1 MPAQGVWRKNMA
13 DQAVRPS
20 STGAVQPEG
29 RSRHWR
35 TVDIVVTAVLGV
47 AFGVVFWAWNLTYGV
62 LSEPLS
68 FFPPLSAVLNGVYLM
83 PGVVAGLLVRK
94 PGAAVFA
101 STLAAAV
108 SLLLGS
114 PYGGIIV
121 VYGLVQGL
129 GGELGFL
136 LTRYRTFGWGTALLA
151 GATAGLSTSLLDN
164 ALYYSELS
172 VLGFQV
178 PYTVFTVLSSMLLA
192 GVVGLLL
199 VRALARTGAL
209 SSFAAGRARV

>member
-1 MPAQGVWRKNMA
+1 MA
-13 DQAVRPS
+13 EQAVRS
-20 STGAVQPEG
+20 SNTAPGQG
-29 RSRHWR
+29 RTSRWR

-47 AFGVVFWAWNLTYGV
+47 AFGVVFWAWNLVFGV
-62 LSEPLS
+62 LAEPLE
-68 FFPPLSAVLNGVYLM
+68 FFPPLSAILNGVYLM
-83 PGVVAGLLVRK
+83 PGVVAGLLVRR

-114 PYGGIIV
+114 PYGGIII

-136 LTRYRTFGWGTALLA
+136 LTRYRSFGWGTAVLA
-151 GATAGLSTSLLDN
+151 GITAGLSTSILDN
-164 ALYYSELS
+164 SLYYSELPF
-172 VLGFQV
+172 LGFQL
-178 PYTVFTVLSSMLLA
+178 PYTVFTVISSVLLA

-199 VRALARTGAL
+199 VRALAATGAL
-209 SSFAAGRARV
+209 SAFAAGRRRV

>member
-1 MPAQGVWRKNMA
+1 MA

-20 STGAVQPEG
+20 SAAPDPE
-29 RSRHWR
+29 RTTHWR

-47 AFGVVFWAWNLTYGV
+47 AFGVVFWAWNLVFGV
-62 LSEPLS
+62 LAEPLD

-121 VYGLVQGL
+121 VYGLVQGI

-136 LTRYRTFGWGTALLA
+136 LTRYRSFGWGTAVLA
-151 GATAGLSTSLLDN
+151 GITAGLSTSILDN
-164 ALYYSELS
+164 TLYYSELS
-172 VLGFQV
+172 FLGYKL
-178 PYTVFTVLSSMLLA
+178 PYTLFTVVSSVLLA

-209 SSFAAGRARV
+209 SAFASGRRRA

>member
-1 MPAQGVWRKNMA
+1 MA
-13 DQAVRPS
+13 EQALRPS
-20 STGAVQPEG
+20 TTGSEPA
-29 RSRHWR
+29 RSLRWR

-47 AFGVVFWAWNLTYGV
+47 AFGVVFWAWNLLAALAV
-62 LSEPLS
+62 
-68 FFPPLSAVLNGVYLM
+68 PPVSGLLNGVYLM

-108 SLLLGS
+108 SILLGS

-121 VYGLVQGL
+121 IYGLVQGI

-136 LTRYRTFGWGTALLA
+136 LTRYRSFGWATAILA
-151 GATAGLSTSLLDN
+151 GITAGLSTSILDLS
-164 ALYYSELS
+164 LYYPVSADYPFWS
-172 VLGFQV
+172 FTA
-178 PYTVFTVLSSMLLA
+178 PYTLFTVLSSVVLA
-192 GVVGLLL
+192 GIVGLLL

-209 SSFAAGRARV
+209 NAFAAGRRRV

>member
-1 MPAQGVWRKNMA
+1 MA
-13 DQAVRPS
+13 EQAVRPS
-20 STGAVQPEG
+20 SVVSGTESP
-29 RSRHWR
+29 RWR
-35 TVDIVVTAVLGV
+35 TVDIVVAAVLGV
-47 AFGVVFWAWNLTYGV
+47 AFGVVFWAWYLTYGV

-94 PGAAVFA
+94 PGAATFA

-129 GGELGFL
+129 GGELGFA
-136 LTRYRTFGWGTALLA
+136 LTRYRTFGWGTAVLA
-151 GATAGLSTSLLDN
+151 GITAGLSTSILDN

-172 VLGFQV
+172 FLGFQV
-178 PYTVFTVLSSMLLA
+178 PYTVFTVLSSVVLA
-192 GVVGLLL
+192 GIVGLLL

-209 SSFAAGRARV
+209 SSFAAGRTRA

>member
-1 MPAQGVWRKNMA
+1 MA
-13 DQAVRPS
+13 EQAVRPS
-20 STGAVQPEG
+20 SASSGAA
-29 RSRHWR
+29 RARWR

-94 PGAAVFA
+94 AGAATFA
-101 STLAAAV
+101 ATVAATV

-129 GGELGFL
+129 GAEAGFAL
-136 LTRYRTFGWGTALLA
+136 ARYRTFGWGTALVAAAL
-151 GATAGLSTSLLDN
+151 AGLSTSVLDLS
-164 ALYYSELS
+164 LYYPVSADHPFWAFTLPY
-172 VLGFQV
+172 VL
-178 PYTVFTVLSSMLLA
+178 FTVASSVVLA
-192 GVVGLLL
+192 GAGGLLL

>member
-1 MPAQGVWRKNMA
+1 MA
-13 DQAVRPS
+13 GQAVRPS
-20 STGAVQPEG
+20 SDAVEPG
-29 RSRHWR
+29 RAGMHWR
-35 TVDIVVTAVLGV
+35 TVDIVIAAVLGV
-47 AFGVVFWAWNLTYGV
+47 AFGVVFWAWNLVFGV
-62 LSEPLS
+62 LAAPLD
-68 FFPPLSAVLNGVYLM
+68 FFPPLSAILNGVYLM

-94 PGAAVFA
+94 PGAATFA

-136 LTRYRTFGWGTALLA
+136 LTRYRSFGWGTAVLA
-151 GATAGLSTSLLDN
+151 AITAGLSTSVLDLN
-164 ALYYSELS
+164 LYYPVSAEYPFWVFTL
-172 VLGFQV
+172 
-178 PYTVFTVLSSMLLA
+178 PYTAFTVLSSVLLA

-209 SSFAAGRARV
+209 SSFASGRSRS

>member
-1 MPAQGVWRKNMA
+1 MA
-13 DQAVRPS
+13 EQALRPS
-20 STGAVQPEG
+20 TTGSEPA
-29 RSRHWR
+29 RSLRWR

-47 AFGVVFWAWNLTYGV
+47 AFGVVFWAWNLLAALAV
-62 LSEPLS
+62 
-68 FFPPLSAVLNGVYLM
+68 PPVSGLLNGVYLM

-108 SLLLGS
+108 SILLGS

-121 VYGLVQGL
+121 IYGLVQGI

-136 LTRYRTFGWGTALLA
+136 LTRYRSFGWGTAVLA
-151 GATAGLSTSLLDN
+151 GVTAGLSTSILDN
-164 ALYYSELS
+164 SLYYSDLS
-172 VLGFQV
+172 FFGFKL
-178 PYTVFTVLSSMLLA
+178 PYTVFTVISSVLLA

-199 VRALARTGAL
+199 VRAMARTGAL
-209 SSFAAGRARV
+209 SSFAAGRTRV

>member
-1 MPAQGVWRKNMA
+1 MA
-13 DQAVRPS
+13 EPAVRPS
-20 STGAVQPEG
+20 SAATAGAQP
-29 RSRHWR
+29 RTARWR

-47 AFGVVFWAWNLTYGV
+47 AFGVVFWAWNLVFGV
-62 LSEPLS
+62 LAEPLD

-94 PGAAVFA
+94 PGAATFA

-108 SLLLGS
+108 SLLMGS

-129 GGELGFL
+129 GAELGFL
-136 LTRYRTFGWGTALLA
+136 LTRYRSFGWGTALLA
-151 GATAGLSTSLLDN
+151 GVTAGLSTAILDN
-164 ALYYSELS
+164 SLYYSEL
-172 VLGFQV
+172 GFLTYQV
-178 PYTVFTVLSSMLLA
+178 PYTVFTVLSSVLLA

-209 SSFAAGRARV
+209 GAFAAGRERV

>member
-1 MPAQGVWRKNMA
+1 MA
-13 DQAVRPS
+13 GQAVRPS
-20 STGAVQPEG
+20 SVDAGYGNPV
-29 RSRHWR
+29 RWR

-47 AFGVVFWAWNLTYGV
+47 AFGIVFWAWNLTYGV

-94 PGAAVFA
+94 PGAATFA

-129 GGELGFL
+129 GAELGFL

-151 GATAGLSTSLLDN
+151 GATAGLSTSILDN
-164 ALYYSELS
+164 SLYYAELPFW
-172 VLGFQV
+172 GFQL
-178 PYTVFTVLSSMLLA
+178 PYAVFTVLSSIVLA
-192 GVVGLLL
+192 GVLGLLL

-209 SSFAAGRARV
+209 SSFAAGRTRV

>member
-1 MPAQGVWRKNMA
+1 MA

-20 STGAVQPEG
+20 SAAHDAPR
-29 RSRHWR
+29 RSWR

-47 AFGVVFWAWNLTYGV
+47 AFGVVFWAWNLVAASLGT
-62 LSEPLS
+62 PLD
-68 FFPPLSAVLNGVYLM
+68 FFPPIKGLLNGVYLM

-108 SLLLGS
+108 SILLGS
-114 PYGGIIV
+114 PFGGIIV

-129 GGELGFL
+129 GAELGFL
-136 LTRYRTFGWGTALLA
+136 LTRYRSFGWATAVLA
-151 GATAGLSTSLLDN
+151 GVTAGLSTSIMDLSLYFPVSAEYPLWAF
-164 ALYYSELS
+164 ALPYVLATVVSS
-172 VLGFQV
+172 V
-178 PYTVFTVLSSMLLA
+178 LLA

-199 VRALARTGAL
+199 VRALARTGVL
-209 SSFAAGRARV
+209 TSFASGRRRA